1 MKLYAA
7 VDAYGYPHVTMVRH
21 TLEEVLQAVRE
32 RHGGEVP
39 AGCRVIEFDD
49 GSSKLGD
56 ILMASL
62 PGPIVSPLRLVVG
75 KSVIERQ
82 VYP

>member
-1 MKLYAA
+1 MKLYAV
-7 VDAYGYPHVTMVRH
+7 VDAYGYPLITMVRH
-21 TLEEVLQAVRE
+21 TKEEVLQAVRE
-32 RHGGEVP
+32 RHGGEIP

-49 GSSKLGD
+49 GSNALGD
-56 ILMASL
+56 LIMSAL
-62 PGPIVSPLRLVVG
+62 PGPTVSPLRLVVG